1 MPQQPIFP
9 FRRVS
14 VDHMVRGVTRV
25 WWQMDRFFRDPGP
38 HVFQLQHSYTPL
50 SDATDWVNVGP
61 PVTNGYTAED
71 PNWRAGGYDL
81 LSHYRVTLTTPIAIY
96 VSQPVGCTGEL
107 NERDWLLA
115 REVIRKEQLRNRLV
129 SVPGY
134 LLKQYRYGKPCPR
147 CRDELTQEVSD
158 ANCPVCSGT
167 GFEVGYHPPLPLQFW
182 DLSPEILQERVDTQ
196 VKGATRENAYVTARV
211 LGFPSLYKD
220 DIWVNEATDERWLVD
235 TVQVIAAVRNVPI
248 VYNVRM
254 GLVPFNNGIYTLEV
268 GGEPADRLPEA
279 FKEFDGCGDILV
291 DHNYGGPDALAYRDG
306 TDYAILGA
314 TVHIYKKSDFEA
326 AHPALPA
333 KSLAVATTS
342 TGANGRWRT
351 VVYLDPGE
359 YALIYEKDKLFGP
372 DVQFITVEPRS
383 SPTETIWYT
392 NLPLGES
399 DDDPATPNVN
409 EEEMLVVEEN
419 PEIAIITETEVQVV
433 RPRAESQAP
442 PAAPPQP
449 PTPEPEPPKNDKTDN
464 DFWAV

>member
-1 MPQQPIFP
+1 
-9 FRRVS
+9 
-14 VDHMVRGVTRV
+14 
-25 WWQMDRFFRDPGP
+25 
-38 HVFQLQHSYTPL
+38 
-50 SDATDWVNVGP
+50 
-61 PVTNGYTAED
+61 
-71 PNWRAGGYDL
+71 
-81 LSHYRVTLTTPIAIY
+81 
-96 VSQPVGCTGEL
+96 VGCTGEL